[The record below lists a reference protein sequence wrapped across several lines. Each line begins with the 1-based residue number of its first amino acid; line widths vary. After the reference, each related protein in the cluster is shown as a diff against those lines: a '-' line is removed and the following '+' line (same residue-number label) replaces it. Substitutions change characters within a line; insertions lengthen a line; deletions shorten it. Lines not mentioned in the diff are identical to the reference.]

1 MSDNKTCSTKKNQI
15 VKLGDILEVLTDYHS
30 NGSYKTLKENVT
42 LLEQPNFAI
51 MIRTTNFEKND
62 FRKNLI
68 YINQQAYNFLSKSKV
83 LHQDILI
90 NKIANA
96 GAVYFMPRLDKPVS
110 LGMNLFLLR
119 IKKDYNKYFIFCILK
134 YNEKRLRLM
143 AKGTTTKT
151 ITKDNIKMFQ
161 ILLPPLE
168 TQQKIARTLSILDQK
183 IENNH
188 KINELLHKILELL
201 YEQYFVRFDFLD
213 ENNKPYQTSGG
224 KMKFSKELNRLI
236 PNDFEVKTL
245 GELVDIF
252 SGYSFQSNTYS
263 NNKNDYILIT
273 NKNVQHSLVDLSIT
287 TNLLFL
293 PKKLPKYC
301 LLEPTNIL
309 ITLTGHIGRC
319 ALVFSK
325 NCILNQRVGVVLP
338 KEKELNPFYYSL
350 IRNPLFSA
358 ILQRNAIGS
367 SQQNLSPIDTLK
379 IQIPFNHKII
389 KQYSKTCENIIKLL
403 VSNMQSTQ
411 TLTAFRDFLLP
422 LLLKQQVKPQ

>member
-1 MSDNKTCSTKKNQI
+1 MS
-15 VKLGDILEVLTDYHS
+15 
-30 NGSYKTLKENVT
+30 KTLQDYAT
-42 LLEQPNFAI
+42 LINDTIQSNEINHYITTANMCQNLGGIDTFKNINIPQGKVRSFQKDDVLLSNIDPWHRQVYMAKQKGGCSSDVLVFRANHIDSATLFAI
-51 MIRTTNFEKND
+51 LSSQSFINYVCLGSIGSKRKRGDKVHMMNFK
-62 FRKNLI
+62 I
-68 YINQQAYNFLSKSKV
+68 PTINFTIA
-83 LHQDILI
+83 
-90 NKIANA
+90 KIFN
-96 GAVYFMPRLDKPVS
+96 
-110 LGMNLFLLR
+110 
-119 IKKDYNKYFIFCILK
+119 
-134 YNEKRLRLM
+134 
-143 AKGTTTKT
+143 
-151 ITKDNIKMFQ
+151 
-161 ILLPPLE
+161 
-168 TQQKIARTLSILDQK
+168 SIQNK

-411 TLTAFRDFLLP
+411 TLTAIRDFLLP
-422 LLLKQQVKPQ
+422 LLLKQQVKPK

>member
-1 MSDNKTCSTKKNQI
+1 MLSNIRLYFRKVYRAKQKGGCSSDVLVFRAKHIDSATLFAILSSQIFTDYACSGSQGSKMPRGNKT
-15 VKLGDILEVLTDYHS
+15 HMM
-30 NGSYKTLKENVT
+30 
-42 LLEQPNFAI
+42 NFKI
-51 MIRTTNFEKND
+51 PTINFT
-62 FRKNLI
+62 I
-68 YINQQAYNFLSKSKV
+68 A
-83 LHQDILI
+83 
-90 NKIANA
+90 KIFN
-96 GAVYFMPRLDKPVS
+96 
-110 LGMNLFLLR
+110 
-119 IKKDYNKYFIFCILK
+119 
-134 YNEKRLRLM
+134 
-143 AKGTTTKT
+143 
-151 ITKDNIKMFQ
+151 
-161 ILLPPLE
+161 
-168 TQQKIARTLSILDQK
+168 SIQNK

-273 NKNVQHSLVDLSIT
+273 NKNVQHSLVDLSVT

-403 VSNMQSTQ
+403 VSNMQTTQ
-411 TLTAFRDFLLP
+411 TLTALRDFLLP